1 MKPNNNGLYTSKDA
15 RWDTL
20 FGEIEFLSKIRR
32 ARDLYEQDNEYDVD
46 KFISWV
52 QDLYGVKIIQNSNGL
67 TADYEIL
74 DEQKFLIFN
83 LKFSS

>member
-32 ARDLYEQDNEYDVD
+32 ARDLYEQDHPYDVS
-46 KFISWV
+46 KFVEWM
-52 QDLYGVKIIQNSNGL
+52 QDNYGVKIIQNENGL
-67 TADYEIL
+67 TAECNVV
-74 DEQKFLIFN
+74 DEQKYLIFE